1 MSMAYAF
8 ANSFLKTY
16 TGIKQEERKAQREAE
31 IAEKEKRDELGKFIV
46 ENSDKF
52 KPGADFSSVLAKK
65 NLSHTD
71 LVPLMNTVNALGN
84 SFGYGELQFQ
94 KPTKKWD
101 EDLRPDDQLRAG
113 GTWLR
118 YFNEQVRNPTEV
130 ARMQDYFKQNPSQW
144 SAFQT
149 DLFRYGDMYIDG
161 QRARTPEKGMI
172 SEYVDPS
179 DAYRELYQFYDGLN
193 PLISKGKPITA
204 AVQQQENSHASLI
217 ESEVKRGSVNN
228 KENAFV
234 FEYMTTDGTKK
245 EGVYEFA
252 DQNQMDALG
261 RLATNLG
268 YSGDRE
274 GIQKFINEFSDV
286 GRATPVGVDETGE
299 LDEAYST
306 LLSAIEMEQQGFG
319 ALSQALGGTPQMSA
333 NFTTYLQEEFGG
345 DYRSAVQ
352 AYATLMTLKED
363 KQPKIGYNP
372 RQQKLASA
380 DDYFERNKINREQ
393 VIEQYE
399 ASTESL
405 RQLELLN
412 TLVQENPTGLAAAL
426 QKTTFGIFGQG
437 GQLDQFF
444 ADQAGQKGGFEDG
457 TTVDSLKESAVRFG
471 FLSPEAA
478 KSLSQIDALKLS
490 LAAQMARAVDP
501 SGRLSNQDFEIQ
513 LQRLGQ
519 TGLFTSKVQAGASL
533 NVVIDE
539 FKRRQRR
546 LEVLHEI
553 ASKPAEFGKREARIL
568 KADATI
574 RRIQAQGYQQE
585 RQARAALPEGG
596 AGQPKP
602 QGTLTEDN
610 GLYVDEQDNYYR
622 DPEGT
627 QPMTPDEVL
636 DALGLGQE
644 QNG

>member
-16 TGIKQEERKAQREAE
+16 TGIKQEERKAEREAE
-31 IAEKEKRDELGKFIV
+31 IAKEEKRAELGKFIV

-52 KPGADFSSVLAKK
+52 KPGADFSTILAKE
-65 NLSHTD
+65 NFSYTD
-71 LVPLMNTVNALGN
+71 LVPYMNTVNAVGS
-84 SFGYGELQFQ
+84 SFGYGDLQFQ

-179 DAYRELYQFYDGLN
+179 DAYRELYQFYDELN

-204 AVQQQENSHASLI
+204 AVQQKENSYAALI
-217 ESEVKRGSVNN
+217 EQEAKLGFVNN

-234 FEYMTTDGTKK
+234 FEYMTEDGAKK

-268 YSGDRE
+268 YSGDRQ

-286 GRATPVGVDETGE
+286 GRATLVTGGGLE
-299 LDEAYST
+299 EAYST
-306 LLSAIEMEQQGFG
+306 MLSAIEMEQQGFG

-333 NFTTYLQEEFGG
+333 NFTNYLQEEFGG

-405 RQLELLN
+405 RQLEELN
-412 TLVQENPTGLAAAL
+412 RLIQENPTGLKAAM
-426 QKTTFGIFGQG
+426 QKVGFGIFGEG
-437 GQLDQFF
+437 GQIDQFF
-444 ADQAGQKGGFEDG
+444 ADQAGQTGGFEDG
-457 TTVDSLKESAVRFG
+457 TTAESLRESAIRFG
-471 FLSPEAA
+471 FLSPESA
-478 KSLSQIDALKLS
+478 KSLSEIDALKLS

-519 TGLFTSKVQAGASL
+519 TGLFTSRVQAGASL
-533 NVVIDE
+533 GVVINE
-539 FKRRQRR
+539 FKRRRRR
-546 LEVLHEI
+546 LEVLHEV

-585 RQARAALPEGG
+585 RQSRAAIPEGG
-596 AGQPKP
+596 GEQPEP
-602 QGTLTEDN
+602 QGNLTEDN
-610 GLYVDEQDNYYR
+610 GLYVDEQGNYFR

-644 QNG
+644 Q

>member
-1 MSMAYAF
+1 MSLALSF
-8 ANSFLKTY
+8 AGGFLKTY
-16 TGIKQEERKAQREAE
+16 TAEQRAKLQAERDAKK
-31 IAEKEKRDELGKFIV
+31 AEKETRNDIGKFIV
-46 ENSDKF
+46 ENADKF
-52 KPGADFSSVLAKK
+52 GPDADFSSVLAKK
-65 NLSHTD
+65 NLSYTD
-71 LVPLMNTVNALGN
+71 LVPLMNTVNTVGN
-84 SFGYGELQFQ
+84 SFGYGALQFQ

-118 YFNEQVRNPTEV
+118 YFNEQVRDPKQL
-130 ARMQDYFKQNPSQW
+130 ARMQEHFKQNPSDW

-161 QRARTPEKGMI
+161 QRARTPEKGLI
-172 SEYVDPS
+172 SEYMEPS
-179 DAYRELYQFYDGLN
+179 DAYRELFQFYDELN
-193 PLISKGKPITA
+193 PLISKGKPTPG
-204 AVQQQENSHASLI
+204 AVQQKENSYAALI
-217 ESEVKRGSVNN
+217 EHEAKLGFVNN

-234 FEYMTTDGTKK
+234 FEYMTEDGAKK

-252 DQNQMDALG
+252 NQNQIDALG

-268 YSGDRE
+268 YSGDRQ

-286 GRATPVGVDETGE
+286 GRATDSPLTPSDELE
-299 LDEAYST
+299 KAYST

-372 RQQKLASA
+372 RRQKLASA

-399 ASTESL
+399 ASVESV
-405 RQLELLN
+405 RQLEELN
-412 TLVQENPTGLAAAL
+412 RLIQENPTGLKAAM
-426 QKTTFGIFGQG
+426 QKVGFGIFGEG
-437 GQLDQFF
+437 GQIDQFF
-444 ADQAGQKGGFEDG
+444 ADQAGQTGGFEDG
-457 TTVDSLKESAVRFG
+457 TTVESLKESAIRFG
-471 FLSPEAA
+471 FLSPESA
-478 KSLSQIDALKLS
+478 KSLSEIDALKLS

-519 TGLFTSKVQAGASL
+519 TGLFTSNVQAGASL
-533 NVVIDE
+533 GVVIDE

-546 LEVLHEI
+546 LEVLHEV

-585 RQARAALPEGG
+585 RQNRAALPDAG
-596 AGQPKP
+596 AGQPDGQP
-602 QGTLTEDN
+602 SSELTL
-610 GLYVDEQDNYYR
+610 
-622 DPEGT
+622 DPDTGFYTDGNNFFKDQEGK
-627 QPMTPDEVL
+627 QPASPEEVL
-636 DALGLGQE
+636 KALGMQ
-644 QNG
+644 

>member
-52 KPGADFSSVLAKK
+52 IPGADFSSVLAKK

-71 LVPLMNTVNALGN
+71 LVPLMNTANAVGN
-84 SFGYGELQFQ
+84 SFGYGDLQFQ

-118 YFNEQVRNPTEV
+118 YFNEQVRNPKEL

-179 DAYRELYQFYDGLN
+179 DAYRELYQFYDELN
-193 PLISKGKPITA
+193 PFISKGKPITA
-204 AVQQQENSHASLI
+204 AVQQKENSYAALI
-217 ESEVKRGSVNN
+217 EQESKFGFVNN

-234 FEYMTTDGTKK
+234 FEYMTEDGAKK

-268 YSGDRE
+268 YSGDRQ

-286 GRATPVGVDETGE
+286 GRATLVTGGGLE
-299 LDEAYST
+299 EAYST
-306 LLSAIEMEQQGFG
+306 MLSAIEMEQQGFG

-333 NFTTYLQEEFGG
+333 NFTNYLQEEFGG

-399 ASTESL
+399 ASVESV
-405 RQLELLN
+405 RQLEELN
-412 TLVQENPTGLAAAL
+412 RLIQENPTGLKAAM
-426 QKTTFGIFGQG
+426 QKVGFGIFGEG
-437 GQLDQFF
+437 GQIDQFF

-478 KSLSQIDALKLS
+478 KSLSEIDALKLS

-519 TGLFTSKVQAGASL
+519 TGLFTSQVQAGASL
-533 NVVIDE
+533 GVVINE

-546 LEVLHEI
+546 LEVLHEV

-585 RQARAALPEGG
+585 RQARGELPDAGAEEQPSSELTLDPDTGFYTDGDNFFKDSEGK
-596 AGQPKP
+596 QPAS
-602 QGTLTEDN
+602 
-610 GLYVDEQDNYYR
+610 
-622 DPEGT
+622 PE
-627 QPMTPDEVL
+627 EVL
-636 DALGLGQE
+636 KALGM
-644 QNG
+644 N

>member
-1 MSMAYAF
+1 MSIALSF
-8 ANSFLKTY
+8 ASGFLKTY
-16 TGIKQEERKAQREAE
+16 TAEQRAKLQAQRDSEKAK
-31 IAEKEKRDELGKFIV
+31 KEKQSDIGKWIV
-46 ENSDKF
+46 ENADKF
-52 KPGADFSSVLAKK
+52 GPDADFQSILAKDDYDY
-65 NLSHTD
+65 TD
-71 LVPLMNTVNALGN
+71 FVPLMNKVNAVGN
-84 SFGYGELQFQ
+84 SFGYGALQFQ

-118 YFNEQVRNPTEV
+118 YFNEQVRNPKEL
-130 ARMQDYFKQNPSQW
+130 ARMQEHFKQNPSDW

-179 DAYRELYQFYDGLN
+179 DAYRELYKFYDELN
-193 PLISKGKPITA
+193 PLISKGPPVPG

-268 YSGDRE
+268 YSGDRQ

-286 GRATPVGVDETGE
+286 GRATPVGVGATGE
-299 LDEAYST
+299 LDEPYST

-333 NFTTYLQEEFGG
+333 DFTTYLQEEFGG

-372 RQQKLASA
+372 RRQKLASA

-399 ASTESL
+399 ASVESV
-405 RQLELLN
+405 RQLEELDR
-412 TLVQENPTGLAAAL
+412 LVQENPTGLKAAM
-426 QKTTFGIFGQG
+426 QKVGFGIFGEG
-437 GQLDQFF
+437 GQIDQFF
-444 ADQAGQKGGFEDG
+444 SEQGLQPGGFEEG
-457 TTVDSLKESAVRFG
+457 TTVETLKDSAIRFG
-471 FLSPEAA
+471 FLSPESARA
-478 KSLSQIDALKLS
+478 LSEIDALKLS

-519 TGLFTSKVQAGASL
+519 TGLFTSQVQAGASL
-533 NVVIDE
+533 GVVIKE

-546 LEVLHEI
+546 LEILHEV

-585 RQARAALPEGG
+585 RQNRAALPDAG
-596 AGQPKP
+596 AKGQPSSEL
-602 QGTLTEDN
+602 TL
-610 GLYVDEQDNYYR
+610 
-622 DPEGT
+622 DPDTGFYTDGENFFKDQEGK
-627 QPMTPDEVL
+627 QSASPEEVL
-636 DALGLGQE
+636 KALGMQ
-644 QNG
+644 

>member
-1 MSMAYAF
+1 MSLALSF
-8 ANSFLKTY
+8 AGGFLKTY
-16 TGIKQEERKAQREAE
+16 TAEQRAKLQAERDAKK
-31 IAEKEKRDELGKFIV
+31 AEKETRNDIGKFIV
-46 ENSDKF
+46 ENADKF
-52 KPGADFSSVLAKK
+52 GPDADFSSVLAKK
-65 NLSHTD
+65 NLSYTD
-71 LVPLMNTVNALGN
+71 LVPLMNTVNTVGN
-84 SFGYGELQFQ
+84 SFGYGALQFQ

-118 YFNEQVRNPTEV
+118 YFNEQVRDPKQL
-130 ARMQDYFKQNPSQW
+130 ARMQEHFKQNPSDW

-161 QRARTPEKGMI
+161 QRARTPEKGLI
-172 SEYVDPS
+172 SEYMEPS
-179 DAYRELYQFYDGLN
+179 DAYRELFQFYDELN

-204 AVQQQENSHASLI
+204 AVQQKENSHASLI
-217 ESEVKRGSVNN
+217 EQEAKLGSVNN

-234 FEYMTTDGTKK
+234 FEYMTEDGAKR

-252 DQNQMDALG
+252 NQNQMDALG

-268 YSGDRE
+268 YSGDRQ

-286 GRATPVGVDETGE
+286 GRATLTTSGGLE
-299 LDEAYST
+299 EAYST

-372 RQQKLASA
+372 RRQKLASA

-399 ASTESL
+399 ASVESV
-405 RQLELLN
+405 RQLEELN
-412 TLVQENPTGLAAAL
+412 RLIQENPTGLKAAM
-426 QKTTFGIFGQG
+426 QKVGFGIFGEG
-437 GQLDQFF
+437 GQIDQFF
-444 ADQAGQKGGFEDG
+444 ADQAGQTGGFEDG
-457 TTVDSLKESAVRFG
+457 TTVESLKESAIRFG
-471 FLSPEAA
+471 FLSPESA
-478 KSLSQIDALKLS
+478 KSLSEIDALKLS

-519 TGLFTSKVQAGASL
+519 TGLFTSNVQAGASL
-533 NVVIDE
+533 GVVIDE

-546 LEVLHEI
+546 LEVLHEV

-585 RQARAALPEGG
+585 RQNRAALPDAG
-596 AGQPKP
+596 AGQPDGQP
-602 QGTLTEDN
+602 SSELTL
-610 GLYVDEQDNYYR
+610 
-622 DPEGT
+622 DPDTGFYTDGNNFFKDQEGK
-627 QPMTPDEVL
+627 QPASPEEVL
-636 DALGLGQE
+636 KALGMQ
-644 QNG
+644 

>member
-1 MSMAYAF
+1 MSIALSF
-8 ANSFLKTY
+8 ANGFLTTY
-16 TGIKQEERKAQREAE
+16 TAEKRGQLQAERDAEKAD
-31 IAEKEKRDELGKFIV
+31 KEKRSEIGKFIV

-52 KPGADFSSVLAKK
+52 GPDADFSAILKQK
-65 NLSHTD
+65 DLDYTH

-84 SFGYGELQFQ
+84 SFGYNALQFQ
-94 KPTKKWD
+94 KPEKWD
-101 EDLRPDDQLRAG
+101 ANLDPAKQLTAG

-118 YFNEQVRNPTEV
+118 YFNEQVRNPKELT
-130 ARMQDYFKQNPSQW
+130 RMQKHFKQNPNDW

-149 DLFRYGDMYIDG
+149 DLFRYGDMFIDG
-161 QRARTPEKGMI
+161 QRTRTPEKGMI

-179 DAYRELYQFYDGLN
+179 DAYRELYKFYDELN
-193 PLISKGKPITA
+193 PLISKGKPVPG
-204 AVQQQENSHASLI
+204 AVQQQENSYASLI
-217 ESEVKRGSVNN
+217 EQEANLGFVNN

-234 FEYMTTDGTKK
+234 FEYMTEDGAKR

-268 YSGDRE
+268 YSGDRQ

-286 GRATPVGVDETGE
+286 GRATMTTASSGGLE
-299 LDEAYST
+299 EAYST
-306 LLSAIEMEQQGFG
+306 MLSAIEMEQQGFG
-319 ALSQALGGTPQMSA
+319 TLSQALGGTPQMSA

-412 TLVQENPTGLAAAL
+412 TLVQENPTGLTAAL

-444 ADQAGQKGGFEDG
+444 ADQGVQTGGFEDG

-533 NVVIDE
+533 DVVIKE
-539 FKRRQRR
+539 FKLRRRR
-546 LEVLHEI
+546 LEVLHEV

-585 RQARAALPEGG
+585 RQARGALPDAG
-596 AGQPKP
+596 AEGQPQPK
-602 QGTLTEDN
+602 GNLTEDN
-610 GLYVDEQDNYYR
+610 GLYVDEQDNYFR

-636 DALGLGQE
+636 QALGMGQE
-644 QNG
+644 Q

>member
-1 MSMAYAF
+1 MSMGYAF

-31 IAEKEKRDELGKFIV
+31 IAEEEKRGELGKFIV

-52 KPGADFSSVLAKK
+52 KPGADFTGIKDY
-65 NLSHTD
+65 TD
-71 LVPLMNTVNALGN
+71 LVPLMNTVNAVGN
-84 SFGYGELQFQ
+84 SFGYGDLQFQ

-101 EDLRPDDQLRAG
+101 EDLRPNNQLLAG

-118 YFNEQVRNPTEV
+118 YFNEQVRNPKEL

-161 QRARTPEKGMI
+161 QRTRTPEKGLI
-172 SEYVDPS
+172 SEYVEPS
-179 DAYRELYQFYDGLN
+179 DAYRELYQFYDELN
-193 PLISKGKPITA
+193 PLISKGKHITA
-204 AVQQQENSHASLI
+204 AVQQKENSYHALI
-217 ESEVKRGSVNN
+217 ETDVKLGLINN

-234 FEYMTTDGTKK
+234 FEYMTEDGAKK

-268 YSGDRE
+268 YSGDRQ

-286 GRATPVGVDETGE
+286 GRATLVTGGGLE
-299 LDEAYST
+299 EAYST
-306 LLSAIEMEQQGFG
+306 MLSAIEMEQQGFG

-333 NFTTYLQEEFGG
+333 NFTNYLREEFGG

-399 ASTESL
+399 ASVESV
-405 RQLELLN
+405 RQLEELN
-412 TLVQENPTGLAAAL
+412 RLIQENPTGLKAAM
-426 QKTTFGIFGQG
+426 QKVGFGIFGEG
-437 GQLDQFF
+437 GQIDQFF
-444 ADQAGQKGGFEDG
+444 ADQAGQTGGFEDG
-457 TTVDSLKESAVRFG
+457 TTVESLKESAIRFG
-471 FLSPEAA
+471 FLSPESA
-478 KSLSQIDALKLS
+478 KSLSEIDALKLS

-519 TGLFTSKVQAGASL
+519 TGLFTSQVQAGASL
-533 NVVIDE
+533 GVVINE

-546 LEVLHEI
+546 LEVLHEV

-585 RQARAALPEGG
+585 RQSRGALPDADAEKQSSSELTLDPDTGFYTDGDNFFKDSEGK
-596 AGQPKP
+596 QPAS
-602 QGTLTEDN
+602 
-610 GLYVDEQDNYYR
+610 
-622 DPEGT
+622 PE
-627 QPMTPDEVL
+627 EVL
-636 DALGLGQE
+636 KALGMGA
-644 QNG
+644 

>member
-1 MSMAYAF
+1 MSIAYAF

-31 IAEKEKRDELGKFIV
+31 IAEKEKRGELGKFIV

-52 KPGADFSSVLAKK
+52 KPGADFSSVLAKE
-65 NLSHTD
+65 NLSYTD
-71 LVPLMNTVNALGN
+71 LVPLMNTVNAVGS
-84 SFGYGELQFQ
+84 SFGYGDLQFQ

-118 YFNEQVRNPTEV
+118 YFNEQVRNPKEL

-179 DAYRELYQFYDGLN
+179 DAYRELYQFYDELN

-204 AVQQQENSHASLI
+204 AVQQKENSYAALI
-217 ESEVKRGSVNN
+217 EQEAKVGFVNN

-234 FEYMTTDGTKK
+234 FEYMTEDGAKK

-268 YSGDRE
+268 YSGDRQ

-286 GRATPVGVDETGE
+286 GRATLVTGGGLE
-299 LDEAYST
+299 EAYST
-306 LLSAIEMEQQGFG
+306 MLSAIEMEQQGFG

-333 NFTTYLQEEFGG
+333 NFTNYLQEEFGG

-412 TLVQENPTGLAAAL
+412 TLVQENPTGLKAAV
-426 QKTTFGIFGQG
+426 QKTTFGIFGEG

-478 KSLSQIDALKLS
+478 KSLSEIDALKLS

-533 NVVIDE
+533 GVVIDE
-539 FKRRQRR
+539 FKRRRRR
-546 LEVLHEI
+546 LEVLHEV

-585 RQARAALPEGG
+585 RQSRAAIPEGG
-596 AGQPKP
+596 GEQPEP
-602 QGTLTEDN
+602 QTELTVDPDTGFYTDGDN
-610 GLYVDEQDNYYR
+610 FFKDSEGKQPAS
-622 DPEGT
+622 PE
-627 QPMTPDEVL
+627 EVL
-636 DALGLGQE
+636 KALGMQ
-644 QNG
+644 

>member
-1 MSMAYAF
+1 MSIALSF
-8 ANSFLKTY
+8 ASGFLKTY
-16 TGIKQEERKAQREAE
+16 TTEQRAKLQAQRDSEKAK
-31 IAEKEKRDELGKFIV
+31 KEKQSDIGKWIV
-46 ENSDKF
+46 ENADKF
-52 KPGADFSSVLAKK
+52 GPDADFQSILAKDDYDY
-65 NLSHTD
+65 TD
-71 LVPLMNTVNALGN
+71 FVPLMNTVNAVGN
-84 SFGYGELQFQ
+84 SFGYGALQFQ
-94 KPTKKWD
+94 KPEKWD
-101 EDLRPDDQLRAG
+101 ANLDPAKQLTAG

-118 YFNEQVRNPTEV
+118 YFNEQVRSPKEL
-130 ARMQDYFKQNPSQW
+130 ARMQEHFKQNPSDW

-149 DLFRYGDMYIDG
+149 DLFRYSDMYIDG
-161 QRARTPEKGMI
+161 QRARTPEKGLI
-172 SEYVDPS
+172 SEYMEPS
-179 DAYRELYQFYDGLN
+179 DAYRELFQFYDELN
-193 PLISKGKPITA
+193 PLISKGKPVPG
-204 AVQQQENSHASLI
+204 AVQQQENSYAALI
-217 ESEVKRGSVNN
+217 EKEAKLGFVNN

-234 FEYMTTDGTKK
+234 FEYMTEDGAKR

-268 YSGDRE
+268 YSGDRQ
-274 GIQKFINEFSDV
+274 GIQKFINEFSDI
-286 GRATPVGVDETGE
+286 GRASPTSFSAGLE
-299 LDEAYST
+299 EAYST

-372 RQQKLASA
+372 RRQKLASA

-405 RQLELLN
+405 RQLEELN
-412 TLVQENPTGLAAAL
+412 RLIKENPTGLKAAM
-426 QKTTFGIFGQG
+426 QKVGFGIFGEG

-444 ADQAGQKGGFEDG
+444 SEQGLQTGGFDEG
-457 TTVDSLKESAVRFG
+457 TTIETLKDSAIRFG
-471 FLSPEAA
+471 FLSPESARA
-478 KSLSQIDALKLS
+478 LSEIDALKLS

-519 TGLFTSKVQAGASL
+519 TGLFTSQTQADASL
-533 NVVIDE
+533 GVVIDE

-546 LEVLHEI
+546 LEVLHEV

-585 RQARAALPEGG
+585 RQNRAALPDAG
-596 AGQPKP
+596 AEGQPSSEL
-602 QGTLTEDN
+602 TLDPDTGFYTDGN
-610 GLYVDEQDNYYR
+610 NFFK
-622 DPEGT
+622 DPEGK
-627 QPMTPDEVL
+627 QPASPEEVL
-636 DALGLGQE
+636 KALGMTS
-644 QNG
+644 NG

>member
-1 MSMAYAF
+1 MGYAF

-31 IAEKEKRDELGKFIV
+31 IAEEEKRSELGKFIV

-52 KPGADFSSVLAKK
+52 KPGADFTGIKDY
-65 NLSHTD
+65 TD

-84 SFGYGELQFQ
+84 SFGYGDLQFQ

-118 YFNEQVRNPTEV
+118 YFNEQVRNPAELT
-130 ARMQDYFKQNPSQW
+130 RMQDYFKQNPSQW

-161 QRARTPEKGMI
+161 QRARTPEKGML

-179 DAYRELYQFYDGLN
+179 DAYRELYQFYDELN

-204 AVQQQENSHASLI
+204 AVQQKENSFHALI
-217 ESEVKRGSVNN
+217 ETDVKLGLINN

-234 FEYMTTDGTKK
+234 FEYMTEDGTKV

-261 RLATNLG
+261 RIANNLG
-268 YSGDRE
+268 YSGDRQ

-286 GRATPVGVDETGE
+286 GRSNLNASSGLE
-299 LDEAYST
+299 EAYST
-306 LLSAIEMEQQGFG
+306 MLSAIEMEQAGYG
-319 ALSQALGGTPQMSA
+319 ALSKALGGTTGMEA
-333 NFTTYLQEEFGG
+333 NFITYLQEEFGG
-345 DYRSAVQ
+345 DYKSAVQ

-372 RQQKLASA
+372 RQQKIASA

-412 TLVQENPTGLAAAL
+412 TLVQENPTGLKAAF
-426 QKTTFGIFGQG
+426 QKVGFGIFGEG
-437 GQLDQFF
+437 GQIDQFF

-478 KSLSQIDALKLS
+478 KSLSEIDALKLS

-533 NVVIDE
+533 GVVLDE
-539 FKRRQRR
+539 FKRRRRR
-546 LEVLHEI
+546 LEVLHEV
-553 ASKPAEFGKREARIL
+553 ASKPTEFGKREARIL

-574 RRIQAQGYQQE
+574 RRVQAQGYQQE
-585 RQARAALPEGG
+585 RQSRAAVPEGG
-596 AGQPKP
+596 GEKP
-602 QGTLTEDN
+602 ESQTELTVDPDTGFYTDGTN
-610 GLYVDEQDNYYR
+610 FFK
-622 DPEGT
+622 DPEGK
-627 QPMTPDEVL
+627 QAASPEEVL
-636 DALGLGQE
+636 KALGMGA
-644 QNG
+644 